1 VLRTDVQGSL
11 EALQES
17 IAKLPTAEVK
27 VHVIHA
33 ATGTISETDILLAS
47 ASDAIIIGFGVRAN
61 AKVTSLAEQE
71 HVDVRYYD
79 VIYQLIADIR
89 DAMTGLL
96 EPIFKEKVIGRAEV
110 RQTFSVPKVGT
121 VAGSYV
127 TDGKIERSA
136 KARLLREGVVVYEGK
151 LASLRRFKDDVK
163 EVASGYECGI
173 GIENFNDLKVGDVIE
188 AYQMEQMKAELEAPK
203 AVQE

>member
-1 VLRTDVQGSL
+1 
-11 EALQES
+11 
-17 IAKLPTAEVK
+17 
-27 VHVIHA
+27 
-33 ATGTISETDILLAS
+33 
-47 ASDAIIIGFGVRAN
+47 
-61 AKVTSLAEQE
+61 
-71 HVDVRYYD
+71 
-79 VIYQLIADIR
+79 
-89 DAMTGLL
+89 
-96 EPIFKEKVIGRAEV
+96 
-110 RQTFSVPKVGT
+110 VGT

-203 AVQE
+203 AE